1 MNAKVMTGRLI
12 KIKNR
17 SWTYFKGQPQSGQIA
32 LIVVLA
38 LLSTSTVMAI
48 GLGILTFNEVKKLNN
63 VVKTAQSYYAA
74 EGGAEDAIIRVKNHM
89 SYLSSYTLS
98 VGSSTAAVNI
108 TGPLDNLSIVS
119 EGNTEGRVRKVAIN
133 LSASPSSTNVSFNY
147 GVQVGDG
154 GLFMEKT
161 ATIVG
166 SVYSNGNITSSNNPS
181 ITGDAFAAGT
191 SSIDGGSWPGQLLDI
206 DGNARARVIREAR
219 IGGTARAYQF
229 TDCQVGGIAYYQG
242 SITNCAAGGGS
253 ILQTYSNLPSLPMPI
268 AESQLDTWEQEAQ
281 AGGVINGPCPY
292 QPPNGASLGPVKIN
306 CGLLIDDNQIINMTG
321 AIWVVGDM
329 TISNQSIIR
338 LSSSFGD
345 DSSHIIIDN
354 PSNQLTSSR
363 FIIQNDGQ
371 IQGSGD
377 PDSYVM
383 VVSRNESSESGGGK

>member
-1 MNAKVMTGRLI
+1 MGNNAR
-12 KIKNR
+12 
-17 SWTYFKGQPQSGQIA
+17 
-32 LIVVLA
+32 
-38 LLSTSTVMAI
+38 
-48 GLGILTFNEVKKLNN
+48 
-63 VVKTAQSYYAA
+63 
-74 EGGAEDAIIRVKNHM
+74 
-89 SYLSSYTLS
+89 
-98 VGSSTAAVNI
+98 
-108 TGPLDNLSIVS
+108 
-119 EGNTEGRVRKVAIN
+119 IN
-133 LSASPSSTNVSFNY
+133 
-147 GVQVGDG
+147 
-154 GLFMEKT
+154 
-161 ATIVG
+161 G

-345 DSSHIIIDN
+345 GSSHIIVNN

-363 FIIQNDGQ
+363 FIIQNDAQ

-383 VVSRNESSESGGGK
+383 VVSRNESSESGGGEIAIKISNQTNAPIYFAPHGRILIENNTDLFEATAYRLHLKNSGQVTYQSGLASVDFSSGPGGAFSIESWQEIE